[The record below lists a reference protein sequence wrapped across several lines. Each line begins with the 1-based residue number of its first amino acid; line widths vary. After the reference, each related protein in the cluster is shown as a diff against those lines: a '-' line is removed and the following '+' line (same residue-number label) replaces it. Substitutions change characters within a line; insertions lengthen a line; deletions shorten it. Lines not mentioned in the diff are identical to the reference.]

1 MLPEQNRME
10 SEAWKGAVK
19 DSYQQWKYNPVHKD
33 IKNYF
38 TVLQKS
44 KFGQPF
50 KKESEP
56 LMANLSQLKEDVEKA
71 KNEDKVSKIRDG
83 NSVEFLGQ
91 KIDVGDADDEDVDKF
106 CKDTVFNGFW
116 KTITKL
122 NNSVYLST
130 KSVGDVL
137 KKLIKK
143 LCDFMECGMMK

>member
-1 MLPEQNRME
+1 ME
-10 SEAWKGAVK
+10 SEGWKNSVK
-19 DSYQQWKYNPVHKD
+19 GSYQKWRYSPVHKD

-38 TVLQKS
+38 TVVQKS
-44 KFGQPF
+44 KLGQPF
-50 KKESEP
+50 KKDSGP
-56 LMANLSQLKEDVEKA
+56 LMADLSKLKEDVERAKA
-71 KNEDKVSKIRDG
+71 EDKVIKKREGS
-83 NSVEFLGQ
+83 SVEFFGE
-91 KIDVGDADDEDVDKF
+91 KIEVGDADDEEVDKF